1 VPAGQLSARARAA
14 RGHQSGTARPPAGL
28 IPPAAV
34 GATFLM
40 LPTVGLLVRMPWSG
54 LRQIFADSD
63 VLAALRLSLICSTA
77 TTVVSLLLGIPLAWV
92 LARSRFPGL
101 GALRTVVTL
110 PLVLPPVAGGVAL
123 FLAFGRYGLVG
134 LYLDRWF
141 GLTIPFTV
149 YGVIVA
155 ETFVSMPFL
164 VVTVAGAL
172 RGADQGT
179 EEAAATLGATPLR
192 IFATITLPGVLPSV
206 GAGAVL
212 CWARALG
219 EFGATITF
227 NGSLKGVTET
237 MPVAVSQALN
247 VSPQAA
253 EGLSLVLLVIAVVI
267 LAGLR
272 DRWLRPLPSA

>member
-1 VPAGQLSARARAA
+1 MPAGQLSARARAA

-227 NGSLKGVTET
+227 AGSFPGTTET
-237 MPVAVSQALN
+237 LPI
-247 VSPQAA
+247 AA
-253 EGLSLVLLVIAVVI
+253 YSSFEGSGQIGMAITLSLLLLAISVLVLVV
-267 LAGLR
+267 LR
-272 DRWLRPLPSA
+272 DRWLGALR